1 MASLSDLAK
10 KVRNTTTRNSQAFLR
25 IETDDG
31 AGAVEYDYVNF
42 GRFMNANFSSEP
54 VTSSADQDGRESSQ
68 LFDITV
74 SFALMQTSN
83 TELSLMGQLAMP
95 DTAGIGAYQNGH
107 TMYFSGDNQVTTS
120 EMQSAIDATTGELD
134 LATLSDP
141 DGLLFENILF
151 KPSPD
156 IDLSGGEAMIGLEFT
171 GQVSTRELDDL
182 ETTQKILVSPE

>member
-68 LFDITV
+68 LFNITV

-83 TELSLMGQLAMP
+83 AELSLMGQLAMP

-156 IDLSGGEAMIGLEFT
+156 IDLSGGESMIGLEFT